1 MIKSNLVFDMEVTE
15 KNLMESIFEDVEII
29 KWKVDGIE
37 NILETL
43 VEMYNDVF
51 YDVKDEY
58 VEKLEQIRKEGEFE
72 ASSSVMDLRRSIEN
86 D

>member
-1 MIKSNLVFDMEVTE
+1 MEVTE
-15 KNLMESIFEDVEII
+15 KNLMESIFEDVEIL

-72 ASSSVMDLRRSIEN
+72 AFSSVMDLRRSIEN

>member
-15 KNLMESIFEDVEII
+15 KTLMESIFEDVEII